1 MNLALACDFRLS
13 SDRALFA
20 QSFVKIGLVP
30 DWGGFS
36 FLPRLV
42 GTAKAMELMMTG
54 ERVRANEALRLGLL
68 NRLFAADEF
77 AAGVQEFAASLAA
90 GPPEALAAIKQGVYL
105 GE

>member
-1 MNLALACDFRLS
+1 
-13 SDRALFA
+13 
-20 QSFVKIGLVP
+20 
-30 DWGGFS
+30 
-36 FLPRLV
+36 
-42 GTAKAMELMMTG
+42 MMTG

-105 GE
+105 GEALEFEAAAQPAMFLSADAREGMQAFLDKRPPEFNK